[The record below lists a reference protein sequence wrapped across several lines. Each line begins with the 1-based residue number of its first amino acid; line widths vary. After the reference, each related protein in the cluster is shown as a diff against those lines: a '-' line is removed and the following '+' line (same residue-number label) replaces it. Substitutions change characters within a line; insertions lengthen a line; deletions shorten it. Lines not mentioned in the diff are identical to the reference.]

1 MLSTLITSKARR
13 KVIKY
18 FYEGGANF
26 TPYVREIVRGTGL
39 EINAVRREL
48 LKLSKEKLLVEEA
61 RGNRLHYSLN
71 PKHPI
76 YFDLAAITAKE
87 IGLGGELYKK
97 RNKLGSVKFILMS
110 LNFFLKNDIKS
121 PIDLIIV
128 GDIYLTEVKS
138 IVEKYQ
144 KNLPNEV
151 NYMVLSDSEYK
162 LLKDRRDPMIVS
174 ILAQPRA
181 IIYGSYQKFLNI

>member
-18 FYEGGANF
+18 FYEGGTNF

-48 LKLSKEKLLVEEA
+48 LKLSKEKLLTEEA

-76 YFDLAAITAKE
+76 YYDLAAITAKE

-97 RNKLGSVKFILMS
+97 RNKLGGVKFILMS
-110 LNFFLKNDIKS
+110 LNFFLKNDVKS

-128 GDIYLTEVKS
+128 GDVYLTEVKS

-162 LLKDRRDPMIVS
+162 LLKDRRDPMLVS